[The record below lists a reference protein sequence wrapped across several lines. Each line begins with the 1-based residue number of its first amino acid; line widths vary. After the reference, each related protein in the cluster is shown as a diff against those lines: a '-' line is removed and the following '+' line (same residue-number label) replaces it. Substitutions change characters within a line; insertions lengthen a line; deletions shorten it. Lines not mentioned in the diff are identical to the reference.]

1 VLIDVIELT
10 FFQLSEIVWCISEVA
25 GLYKNHLLD
34 AKWYMLIYLFC
45 LTSVH
50 FSSFMYVFSFSFAA

>member
-1 VLIDVIELT
+1 
-10 FFQLSEIVWCISEVA
+10 LSEIVWCISEVA